1 MILRCI
7 DQHLYELRC
16 GMFSA
21 VHLPKSHFRGRRHR
35 FLSGLGALRSTY
47 KGRST
52 SCPVGFHRT
61 QETLRLCGCSGLL
74 SKFLEE
80 LCLVYLSLSPFQ
92 DEINK
97 VNVNNSLSFHYTMVY
112 RLFIPTNQQTVTS
125 STKQQSCQSVS
136 S

>member
-1 MILRCI
+1 MDGSEPSRQGATLYNTNNPSDCNGFAPFTCGCRDTTNTCTRDSLVSMILRCI

-35 FLSGLGALRSTY
+35 FLSGLGTLRSTY

-80 LCLVYLSLSPFQ
+80 LCLVYLSLSP
-92 DEINK
+92 
-97 VNVNNSLSFHYTMVY
+97 
-112 RLFIPTNQQTVTS
+112 
-125 STKQQSCQSVS
+125 
-136 S
+136 